1 MPNTYITGMAL
12 CAVAAISWGISFPVM
27 GEALT
32 LIDPF
37 SFTAMRYSA
46 AALIFVALLIS
57 REGIQA
63 LNLRAE
69 RFVLAWVLGSAG
81 FCGYGFFIFHGQQ
94 LAGKSGALSASV
106 MIATTPML
114 TQLLNWVLRGTRPS
128 GTSFCC
134 IVASFVGVMLVLTK
148 GNPGALMA
156 QSMTFES
163 TAYLLLGAVSWA
175 LYTLGG
181 SFFPTWSAYRYTAI
195 TTLLGLITILIS
207 NEALIAF
214 SFTSRPQIE
223 TVISIL
229 PHLFYMVLVAG
240 VLAVLCWN
248 MGNKIIKP
256 VNGVLFLDI
265 VPLTAFITAAVAG
278 TPIGAGQL
286 LGALL
291 VGTSLLMNNLYQR
304 KRNACFQRQHR
315 RERTLCQ
322 LKD

>member
-1 MPNTYITGMAL
+1 
-12 CAVAAISWGISFPVM
+12 
-27 GEALT
+27 
-32 LIDPF
+32 
-37 SFTAMRYSA
+37 
-46 AALIFVALLIS
+46 
-57 REGIQA
+57 
-63 LNLRAE
+63 
-69 RFVLAWVLGSAG
+69 
-81 FCGYGFFIFHGQQ
+81 
-94 LAGKSGALSASV
+94 
-106 MIATTPML
+106 
-114 TQLLNWVLRGTRPS
+114 
-128 GTSFCC
+128 
-134 IVASFVGVMLVLTK
+134 
-148 GNPGALMA
+148 MA

-207 NEALIAF
+207 NVALIAF

-248 MGNKIIKP
+248 MGNKIINP